1 MSNRGGPRGGRG
13 GVRGGP
19 GGGGPPPYRGAPRG
33 GGGGGRGGF
42 DNRGRGGGGGPRG
55 GFQGGGG
62 FGGGGG
68 GATAPGIFNEG
79 APAQLPP
86 RLNDSTQQALIS
98 SFKNLSVSQRQG
110 PERPLRPGYGTRGT
124 AVTLRA
130 NFFAVRLPKG
140 PIYRYTIEITP
151 KKALGDRK
159 SRIFQLLERSPLCQP
174 HLQYIAHD
182 KSERLV
188 SARKLPQPLDIQ
200 LQYSD
205 YDNVPVSAD
214 ALTYLV
220 SIKFLDELKSEDMS
234 NFLNADPESRKYDP
248 LPLISSLNLVLQQH
262 AQRTGVRVGTGRFFF
277 PASPTTPKLQFR
289 AGELYVKQ
297 GFFVSVRPAYKQLMV
312 NINAC
317 MTAFVEPG
325 NLADRLLN
333 YGESSYGA
341 MPTLS
346 KAMIRSI
353 KVRTLHLHHRK
364 KLTAIGT
371 TTARNTFFPCAEY
384 GGNISVEQFFKK
396 KYNITLKY
404 PTQLPVVDVGAPKK
418 PVWMPA
424 ELCQIEDGCVFREKV
439 DIVRLAS
446 LRPRAAGEAITNTG
460 FPVLGLSPGQ
470 QPLNGF
476 DVGVDTSMAIVP
488 GRELA
493 PPSIQYRGNPIR
505 ANNGSWNITSV
516 QFRVGGVA
524 QAWWVLVLKEDYSPR
539 GPPPFAIAN
548 NQDPRLKTLVMDFH
562 AKLKSS
568 GVGIPDGLP
577 KLLPVTVL
585 PKVYDDPGRVRAL
598 TMIRNVLNAGL
609 KESEQ
614 AKKPYPSFMLVL
626 LEKRDNFIY
635 PGIKRI
641 GDVELGIMTLH
652 MQLPKV
658 LGDSEHGNKRDQYLS
673 NVALKVNT
681 KLGGVNHLLDDNA
694 MRWLKKKKTM
704 MVGIDVTHPGPGSR
718 EGSPSIAA
726 VVASTDDNFVQFP
739 ASLEIQ
745 RGKQEMVAQLSDM
758 LVERLLVYEKKN
770 KVLPSR
776 VLVYRDGVSEGQFDK
791 VIEEELPE
799 ILRAFKKMSTGARGN
814 YKPSLSIIICGK
826 RHHAKFF
833 ATNSQFA
840 DKNGNTRP
848 GTVVDKGVT
857 GVFDFDFY
865 LQAHAGLQG
874 FVKSTHYTVVYD
886 ENDLTAD
893 EIQQGT
899 HDTSYLYARATKAV
913 SLVPAAYYADLAC
926 ERGRCYLNEFLASD
940 AATTAGEHPPSTSS
954 GGGGGKRGA
963 YDRKAEREEKERRVF
978 EAAKKAWGNGLHEK
992 VKERMFYI

>member
-13 GVRGGP
+13 GGGGGGRGGP
-19 GGGGPPPYRGAPRG
+19 GGGGPPPYQGAPRG
-33 GGGGGRGGF
+33 GGGGGRGF
-42 DNRGRGGGGGPRG
+42 DNRGRGGAPRGRG
-55 GFQGGGG
+55 GFPGGPGG
-62 FGGGGG
+62 FGGGG
-68 GATAPGIFNEG
+68 ANAPGVFNEG
-79 APAQLPP
+79 VPATLPP

-98 SFKNLSVSQRQG
+98 SFKNLSLSQRPG
-110 PERPLRPGYGTRGT
+110 PERPLRPGYGTRGRP
-124 AVTLRA
+124 VTLRA

-159 SRIFQLLERSPLCQP
+159 PRIFQLLERSPLCQP
-174 HLQYIAHD
+174 HLPYIAHD

-200 LQYSD
+200 VRYTD
-205 YDNVPVSAD
+205 YDNVPVPAD

-220 SIKFLDELKSEDMS
+220 SIQFLDELKSEDMS
-234 NFLNADPESRKYDP
+234 KYLNADPESRRYDP

-277 PASPTTPKLQFR
+277 PESPTTPKLPFR
-289 AGELYVKQ
+289 PGELYVKQ

-312 NINAC
+312 NINGC

-333 YGESSYGA
+333 FGETAHGA
-341 MPTLS
+341 MPTLP

-353 KVRTLHLHHRK
+353 KVRTLHLNHRK

-396 KYNITLKY
+396 KYQITLKY
-404 PTQLPVVDVGAPKK
+404 PTQLPVVDVGAPKR

-424 ELCQIEDGCVFREKV
+424 ELCEIQDGCVFREKV
-439 DIVRLAS
+439 DIVRMAS
-446 LRPRAAGEAITNTG
+446 LRPRAAA
-460 FPVLGLSPGQ
+460 
-470 QPLNGF
+470 GF
-476 DVGVDTSMAIVP
+476 DVGVDTNMAVVP

-493 PPSIQYRGNPIR
+493 PPSIQYRGRPIQ
-505 ANNGSWNITSV
+505 ANNGSWNITTV
-516 QFRVGGVA
+516 QFRTGGVA

-539 GPPPFAIAN
+539 GPPPFAIVN
-548 NQDPRLKTLVMDFH
+548 NQDPRLKDLVLGFRD
-562 AKLKSS
+562 KLKSS

-585 PKVYDDPGRVRAL
+585 PKLYEDPGRTRAL
-598 TMIRNVLNAGL
+598 TMIRNLLNTTL
-609 KESEQ
+609 QQSDQ
-614 AKKPYPSFMLVL
+614 AKQPHPSFMLVL
-626 LEKRDNFIY
+626 LEKKDNFIY

-658 LGDSEHGNKRDQYLS
+658 LGDSEFGNKRDQYLS

-681 KLGGVNHLLDDNA
+681 KLGGVNHLLDDAA
-694 MRWLKKKKTM
+694 MKWLRKKKTM

-726 VVASTDDNFVQFP
+726 VVASTDDDFVQFP

-745 RGKQEMVAQLSDM
+745 KGKQEMVSQLSDM

-776 VLVYRDGVSEGQFDK
+776 VLVYRDGVSEGQFDT

-799 ILRAFKKMSTGARGN
+799 ILKAFKKMSTGPRGN
-814 YKPSLSIIICGK
+814 YKPTLSIIICGK

-833 ATNSQFA
+833 ATDSQFA

-886 ENDLTAD
+886 ENNLTAD

-913 SLVPAAYYADLAC
+913 SLIPAAYYADLAC

-940 AATTAGEHPPSTSS
+940 AATTAGEQPPSTSS
-954 GGGGGKRGA
+954 GGAKRGFL
-963 YDRKAEREEKERRVF
+963 DRKAEKEEKERRVF
-978 EAAKKAWGNGLHEK
+978 ESAKKAWGNGLHEK
-992 VKERMFYI
+992 IRNRMFYI